1 LTKNLFFGLSWSRN
15 LDKNPF
21 IENKGCFS
29 QGFPVKKKTLIAA
42 IIISALLFSAV
53 VGIQFLQL
61 GKANPYIREY
71 GPPDAYTKPP
81 KISIF
86 APKNNTAYMDT
97 TIPLT
102 ITVSLPESSTASYTH
117 VRAVYYEADWLEKR
131 VYLYQSKG
139 IEDIIDSYRSDPKF
153 HYFRYAGIL
162 SGVPSGNHSIVVHAE
177 GGGAYPPKEMRQ
189 YIFSIYGSSSVF
201 FTTGI
206 PVDTTP
212 PEVAVMPIENRTGN
226 TTDAPLNFTVN
237 EPTSKITYSLDRQ
250 ENVTFAGNTTLTNL
264 PYGEHNITV
273 FATDE
278 VGNTGASKT
287 AFFTIEEPPAPFST
301 TIVIAPLASVAFVS
315 AGLLFYFKKR
325 QGGKYQ

>member
-1 LTKNLFFGLSWSRN
+1 
-15 LDKNPF
+15 
-21 IENKGCFS
+21 
-29 QGFPVKKKTLIAA
+29 VKKKTLITA
-42 IIISALLFSAV
+42 IIISTVLFSTV
-53 VGIQFLQL
+53 IGIQFLQL

-71 GPPDAYTKPP
+71 GPPDAHTKPP

-102 ITVSLPESSTASYTH
+102 ITVSLPESSTASYTN
-117 VRAVYYEADWLEKR
+117 VLAVYYEADWLEKR

-250 ENVTFAGNTTLTNL
+250 ENVTIAGNTTLTNL

-278 VGNTGASKT
+278 VGNTGVSET
-287 AFFTIEEPPAPFST
+287 VIFTVEELPEPFPT
-301 TIVIAPLASVAFVS
+301 MIVIAPVGSIAFVGG
-315 AGLLFYFKKR
+315 GLLFYFKKR
-325 QGGKYQ
+325 KH